1 MAINVRLDDIRTDGV
16 EIAPVPLAS
25 AAEVTADPERSCN

>member
-1 MAINVRLDDIRTDGV
+1 MAINVRLDDIRTDEV
-16 EIAPVPLAS
+16 DIALVPLAS

>member
-1 MAINVRLDDIRTDGV
+1 MAINVRPDDIRTDEM
-16 EIAPVPLAS
+16 EIVLVALAP